1 MLSGTATAR
10 NTRLAEFTESQKIG
24 EGTYGQVY
32 KARDTSGEWVALK
45 KLRLDDNGEGVP
57 VTTLREVA
65 LLKELVH
72 DNIVRLRD
80 VVAAPPKLYLVF
92 DYHEQ
97 DLKQC
102 MDKHFRDGMP
112 GTLIKTC
119 IMQILRGVAYCHSK
133 RVLHRDLKP
142 QNVLIDVSGRVKL
155 ADFGLARV
163 LQNLNPQ
170 HYTHEV
176 VTLWYRAPELLLG
189 KREYSMS
196 VDTWS
201 IGCIFAELCCRK
213 PLFPGDSEIDQL
225 FRIFRCLGTPTED
238 LWPGCT
244 QLPNFQECFP
254 KWTPKRMREEVPNIE
269 EGGADLL
276 AHLVIYTAERRVNA
290 RDALQHPYFDEVRA
304 LPDTALPRLSDF
316 FGSPDHVSPSSVT
329 AASLASANAAGD
341 APAPPEAVDPPPEA
355 VSLSEA
361 KPDSLLADET
371 LTSSSGDGSAH
382 AVKQMKK
389 RKRTLRAS

>member
-112 GTLIKTC
+112 ATLIKTC
-119 IMQILRGVAYCHSK
+119 IMQILRG
-133 RVLHRDLKP
+133 
-142 QNVLIDVSGRVKL
+142 
-155 ADFGLARV
+155 
-163 LQNLNPQ
+163 
-170 HYTHEV
+170 
-176 VTLWYRAPELLLG
+176 AP
-189 KREYSMS
+189 R
-196 VDTWS
+196 
-201 IGCIFAELCCRK
+201 
-213 PLFPGDSEIDQL
+213 
-225 FRIFRCLGTPTED
+225 RI
-238 LWPGCT
+238 
-244 QLPNFQECFP
+244 
-254 KWTPKRMREEVPNIE
+254 
-269 EGGADLL
+269 
-276 AHLVIYTAERRVNA
+276 
-290 RDALQHPYFDEVRA
+290 
-304 LPDTALPRLSDF
+304 
-316 FGSPDHVSPSSVT
+316 GSPPPVGSPWRT
-329 AASLASANAAGD
+329 RRCTR
-341 APAPPEAVDPPPEA
+341 PPW
-355 VSLSEA
+355 
-361 KPDSLLADET
+361 
-371 LTSSSGDGSAH
+371 
-382 AVKQMKK
+382 
-389 RKRTLRAS
+389 RTCHW